1 MGRDRTVKGF
11 RGREGG
17 ASEVA
22 IAFLCT
28 GQHSEQG
35 ECRLRLPV
43 MNLCREHRENNVCA
57 KCFGYWEFGMVMD
70 CWEVRIQLFISAHCM

>member
-22 IAFLCT
+22 IAFSCT

-43 MNLCREHRENNVCA
+43 MNLCREHRENKCVC
-57 KCFGYWEFGMVMD
+57 KMFWVLGVWNGNGLLGSKNSTFY
-70 CWEVRIQLFISAHCM
+70 